1 MGAFGFQ
8 IPEGVR
14 LIAAIVPVS
23 ALLGIEVAFI
33 NAPVQTIV
41 QERAAP
47 ELRGRVLALQ
57 QTLTAAMA
65 IPPLILVGG
74 IAALISTP
82 ATLAL
87 MGLFIVAAGLVIVY
101 YS

>member
-1 MGAFGFQ
+1 MVPIVALMG
-8 IPEGVR
+8 V
-14 LIAAIVPVS
+14 
-23 ALLGIEVAFI
+23 EVAFI

-41 QERAAP
+41 QQRAKP

-74 IAALISTP
+74 VASVVGTP
-82 ATLAL
+82 ATLTL
-87 MGLFIVAAGLVIVY
+87 MGLLLVAVGLAIVY